1 MKDNSKSETKQ
12 EKLEPVVKQVV
23 PNQSGKKNKSIFG
36 FIKDLIAPNNESEEI
51 KNIEKEISTEKS
63 FLTRK
68 ILKI

>member
-1 MKDNSKSETKQ
+1 M
-12 EKLEPVVKQVV
+12 

-51 KNIEKEISTEKS
+51 KNIEKEISTENIS
-63 FLTRK
+63 DEK